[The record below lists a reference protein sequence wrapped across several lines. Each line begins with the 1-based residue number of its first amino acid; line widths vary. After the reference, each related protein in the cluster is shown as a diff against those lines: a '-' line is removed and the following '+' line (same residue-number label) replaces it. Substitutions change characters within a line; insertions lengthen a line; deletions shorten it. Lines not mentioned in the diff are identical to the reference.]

1 MVYQLNVETRRFRP
15 SSQPGQAIKAI
26 TFFEKVV
33 DRLTEFSVSVLLEE

>member
-1 MVYQLNVETRRFRP
+1 MVYQLNADTRCFRP
-15 SSQPGQAIKAI
+15 SSQPGQDIKAI

>member
-1 MVYQLNVETRRFRP
+1 MVYQLNADTCRFRP
-15 SSQPGQAIKAI
+15 SSQPEQDIKAI

>member
-1 MVYQLNVETRRFRP
+1 MVYQLNADTCRFRP
-15 SSQPGQAIKAI
+15 SSQPRQDIKAI